1 VIKDTRLP
9 AEIFNPF
16 ASVDYDTRHL
26 DADYVNYIGP
36 QMAICLGLAL
46 RKVDEK

>member
-1 VIKDTRLP
+1 VGKDTRL
-9 AEIFNPF
+9 ATEVFNPF
-16 ASVDYDTRHL
+16 SSVDYDTRRF
-26 DADYVNYIGP
+26 DVDYVNYIGP